1 MLGIIIRW
9 LLTAVAIWLTA
20 TIFPNWITISNAG
33 AALVAALMLGL
44 VNAIVR
50 PIVTLMTLPV
60 TFLTLGLF
68 LLVINAAM
76 LGLAAL
82 FAGKGFEVHGF
93 WGALFAS
100 IVISLFSLVLNML
113 VGEKGAVQKL
123 TSGYDKK

>member
-1 MLGIIIRW
+1 MFGIIIRW
-9 LLTAVAIWLTA
+9 LLSALSIWLTA
-20 TIFPNWITISNAG
+20 TIFPNWITITNAG

-50 PIVTLMTLPV
+50 PIITLMTLPV
-60 TFLTLGLF
+60 TFVTLGLF

-82 FAGKGFEVHGF
+82 LSGKGFEVHGF
-93 WGALFAS
+93 WSAIFAS
-100 IVISLFSLVLNML
+100 IVISIFSLILNMI
-113 VGEKGAVQKL
+113 VGEKGMLSKM